1 MKPMSATETTYLTWP
16 QIARLGLVQASLGSI
31 VVLTTSLLNRVMV
44 VELALPAILPGALVA
59 LHYFIQ
65 LIRPRMGFGS
75 DQTRRASPWIRG
87 GILVLA
93 SGGIL
98 AAASTILLSHSVGL
112 GIALATVAFLMI
124 GIGVSSSGTAL
135 LVLLAKRVEPNKK
148 AAAATCVWLMMIF
161 GFAFTASISA
171 KFLTPFSFERL
182 FIISSTVSVIAV
194 VVTFLAIWGMESP
207 VGNTQNVIKNTDEV
221 ELETAPVKASF
232 REAFAEVWK
241 ESRVRSFTWFV
252 FVSMLAYSSQDLIL
266 EPFAAVAFG
275 FSPAETTTLSGLQNG
290 GVLVGMLAL
299 AFITSKA
306 KSQSLTTLSNWT
318 IGGCLASAL
327 AMLGLVLS
335 GPIANVIFFQ
345 AAVFLLGIFNG
356 AFSIAAIGSM
366 MQFASV
372 GSARREGVRMGI
384 WGASQAMAFGL
395 GGIIG
400 TGLSDIARIIL
411 GDPASAYA
419 FVFFLEGALF
429 VLAAYLSYQTRAQK
443 PANELSKQLVGV

>member
-1 MKPMSATETTYLTWP
+1 MNNPETTYLTWP

-44 VELALPAILPGALVA
+44 IELALPAILPGALVA
-59 LHYFIQ
+59 IHYFIQ

-93 SGGIL
+93 SGGVL
-98 AAASTILLSHSVGL
+98 AAASTILLSNSVVL
-112 GIALATVAFLMI
+112 GIALATIAFLMI

-135 LVLLAKRVEPNKK
+135 LVLLAKRVEPKKK

-161 GFAFTASISA
+161 GFAFTASVSG

-182 FIISSTVSVIAV
+182 LMVSSTVSVIAV

-207 VGNTQNVIKNTDEV
+207 IAQAGQLTSSAD
-221 ELETAPVKASF
+221 TAESESSSKASF

-275 FSPAETTTLSGLQNG
+275 FTPAQTTTLSGLQNG

-299 AFITSKA
+299 AFITTKA
-306 KSQSLTTLSNWT
+306 KSQTLTTLSNWT

-335 GPIANVIFFQ
+335 APIANVVFFQ

-419 FVFFLEGALF
+419 FVFFLECVLF
-429 VLAAYLSYQTRAQK
+429 VVAAYLSYQTRTQK
-443 PANELSKQLVGV
+443 QTNNMSSHLVGV

>member
-1 MKPMSATETTYLTWP
+1 MNASDTTYLTWP

-59 LHYFIQ
+59 IHYFIQ

-93 SGGIL
+93 SGGVL
-98 AAASTILLSHSVGL
+98 AAASTILLSNSIVL
-112 GIALATVAFLMI
+112 GITLATVAFLMI

-135 LVLLAKRVEPNKK
+135 LVLLAKRVEPKKK

-161 GFAFTASISA
+161 GFAFTASVSG

-182 FIISSTVSVIAV
+182 LMISSIVSVIAV
-194 VVTFLAIWGMESP
+194 IVTFLAIWGMESP
-207 VGNTQNVIKNTDEV
+207 ITKNQQLATNVDEA
-221 ELETAPVKASF
+221 ESESPSKASF

-252 FVSMLAYSSQDLIL
+252 FISMLAYSSQDLIL

-290 GVLVGMLAL
+290 GVLVGMLVL
-299 AFITSKA
+299 AFVTSKA
-306 KSQSLTTLSNWT
+306 KSQTLTTLSNWT

-335 GPIANVIFFQ
+335 GPIANVMFFK
-345 AAVFLLGIFNG
+345 ATVFLLGIFNG

-411 GDPASAYA
+411 GEPASAYA
-419 FVFFLEGALF
+419 FVFFLEGVLF
-429 VLAAYLSYQTRAQK
+429 VVAAYLSYQTRTQK
-443 PANELSKQLVGV
+443 QTNNMSSHLVGV

>member
-1 MKPMSATETTYLTWP
+1 MSTPETTYLTWP

-44 VELALPAILPGALVA
+44 IELALPAILPGALVA
-59 LHYFIQ
+59 IHYFIQ

-87 GILVLA
+87 GILILA
-93 SGGIL
+93 SGGVL
-98 AAASTILLSHSVGL
+98 AAVSTILLSHSVVL

-135 LVLLAKRVEPNKK
+135 LVLLAKRVEPKKK

-161 GFAFTASISA
+161 GFAFTASVSG

-182 FIISSTVSVIAV
+182 LIISSTVSVIAV
-194 VVTFLAIWGMESP
+194 IVTFLAIWGMESP
-207 VGNTQNVIKNTDEV
+207 VAKTQKVISNAEEAD
-221 ELETAPVKASF
+221 LEAAPLKVSF

-290 GVLVGMLAL
+290 GVLIGMLFL

-306 KSQSLTTLSNWT
+306 KSQTLTSLSTWT

-345 AAVFLLGIFNG
+345 VAVFLLGIFNG

-366 MQFASV
+366 MQFASI

-400 TGLSDIARIIL
+400 TGLSDIARIVL

-419 FVFFLEGALF
+419 FVFFLEGVLF
-429 VLAAYLSYQTRAQK
+429 VVAAYLSYQTRTQK
-443 PANELSKQLVGV
+443 QTSKMSSHLVGV

>member
-1 MKPMSATETTYLTWP
+1 MSSPESNYLTWP
-16 QIARLGLVQASLGSI
+16 QIARLGLVQACLGSI

-98 AAASTILLSHSVGL
+98 AAASTILLSSSVGL

-135 LVLLAKRVEPNKK
+135 LVLLAKRVEPKKK

-161 GFAFTASISA
+161 GFAFTASVSG

-182 FIISSTVSVIAV
+182 LMISTTVSVIAV
-194 VVTFLAIWGMESP
+194 IVTFLAIWGMESP
-207 VGNTQNVIKNTDEV
+207 VAKTQQLTSNNDEV
-221 ELETAPVKASF
+221 ELELSPAKASF
-232 REAFAEVWK
+232 REAFAEVWQ

-290 GVLVGMLAL
+290 GVLIGMLAL

-306 KSQSLTTLSNWT
+306 KSQTLTSLSTWT

-327 AMLGLVLS
+327 AMMGLVLS
-335 GPIANVIFFQ
+335 GPIANVLFFQ
-345 AAVFLLGIFNG
+345 VSVFLLGIFNG

-366 MQFASV
+366 MQFASM
-372 GSARREGVRMGI
+372 GSAKREGVRMGI

-400 TGLSDIARIIL
+400 TGLSDIARIVL

-419 FVFFLEGALF
+419 FVFFLEGVLF
-429 VLAAYLSYQTRAQK
+429 VIAAYLSYQTRAQK
-443 PANELSKQLVGV
+443 EVSNISNHLVGV

>member
-1 MKPMSATETTYLTWP
+1 MSASDTTYLTWP

-59 LHYFIQ
+59 IHYFIQ

-93 SGGIL
+93 SGGVL
-98 AAASTILLSHSVGL
+98 AAASTVLLSNSLGL

-135 LVLLAKRVEPNKK
+135 LVLLAKRVEPKKK

-161 GFAFTASISA
+161 GFAFTASVSG

-182 FIISSTVSVIAV
+182 LIISSTVSMIAV

-207 VGNTQNVIKNTDEV
+207 VTKTGQLIPNVDEV
-221 ELETAPVKASF
+221 ELESPSKVTF

-275 FSPAETTTLSGLQNG
+275 FTPAQTTTLSGLQNG
-290 GVLVGMLAL
+290 GVLVGMLVL
-299 AFITSKA
+299 AFVTTKA
-306 KSQSLTTLSNWT
+306 KSQTLTTLSNWT

-335 GPIANVIFFQ
+335 GPIANVVFFEV
-345 AAVFLLGIFNG
+345 AVFLLGIFNG

-372 GSARREGVRMGI
+372 GSTRREGVRMGI

-419 FVFFLEGALF
+419 FVFFLEGVLF
-429 VLAAYLSYQTRAQK
+429 IVAAYLSYQTRSQIQT
-443 PANELSKQLVGV
+443 NNMSSHLVGV

>member
-1 MKPMSATETTYLTWP
+1 MNASDTTYLTWP

-59 LHYFIQ
+59 IHYFIQ

-93 SGGIL
+93 SGGVL
-98 AAASTILLSHSVGL
+98 AAASTILLSNSIVL

-135 LVLLAKRVEPNKK
+135 LVLLAKRVEPKKK

-161 GFAFTASISA
+161 GFAFTASVSG

-182 FIISSTVSVIAV
+182 LMISSIVSVIAV
-194 VVTFLAIWGMESP
+194 IVTFLAIWGMESP
-207 VGNTQNVIKNTDEV
+207 ITKNQQLATNVDEA
-221 ELETAPVKASF
+221 ESESPSKASF

-252 FVSMLAYSSQDLIL
+252 FISMLAYSSQDLIL

-290 GVLVGMLAL
+290 GVLVGMLVL
-299 AFITSKA
+299 AFVTSKA
-306 KSQSLTTLSNWT
+306 KSQTLTTLSNWT

-335 GPIANVIFFQ
+335 GPIANVMFFK
-345 AAVFLLGIFNG
+345 ATVFLLGIFNG

-411 GDPASAYA
+411 GEPASAYA
-419 FVFFLEGALF
+419 FVFFLEGVLF
-429 VLAAYLSYQTRAQK
+429 VVAAYLSYQTRTQK
-443 PANELSKQLVGV
+443 QTNNMSSHLVGV

>member
-1 MKPMSATETTYLTWP
+1 MSTPETTYLTWP

-44 VELALPAILPGALVA
+44 IELALPAILPGALVA
-59 LHYFIQ
+59 IHYFIQ

-93 SGGIL
+93 SGGVL
-98 AAASTILLSHSVGL
+98 AAASTILLSHSVVL
-112 GIALATVAFLMI
+112 GIALATIAFLMI

-135 LVLLAKRVEPNKK
+135 LVLLAKRVEPKKK

-161 GFAFTASISA
+161 GFAFTASVSG

-182 FIISSTVSVIAV
+182 LMVSSTVSVIAV
-194 VVTFLAIWGMESP
+194 IVTFLAIWRMESP
-207 VGNTQNVIKNTDEV
+207 VTKNQQLTTNADEV
-221 ELETAPVKASF
+221 ESESPSKASF

-290 GVLVGMLAL
+290 GVLIGMLFL

-306 KSQSLTTLSNWT
+306 KSQTLTSLSTWT

-366 MQFASV
+366 MQFASI

-419 FVFFLEGALF
+419 FVFLLEGVLF
-429 VLAAYLSYQTRAQK
+429 VVAAYLSYQTRSQK
-443 PANELSKQLVGV
+443 QTSNMSSHLVGV

>member
-1 MKPMSATETTYLTWP
+1 
-16 QIARLGLVQASLGSI
+16 
-31 VVLTTSLLNRVMV
+31 
-44 VELALPAILPGALVA
+44 
-59 LHYFIQ
+59 
-65 LIRPRMGFGS
+65 MGFGS

-87 GILVLA
+87 GILVLS

-98 AAASTILLSHSVGL
+98 AAASTILLSNSVVL
-112 GIALATVAFLMI
+112 GIALATIAFLMI

-135 LVLLAKRVEPNKK
+135 LVLLAKRVEPKKK

-161 GFAFTASISA
+161 GFAFTASVSG

-182 FIISSTVSVIAV
+182 LMVSSTVSVIAV
-194 VVTFLAIWGMESP
+194 IVTFLAIWGMESP
-207 VGNTQNVIKNTDEV
+207 VAKSGQLTPNVDTTES
-221 ELETAPVKASF
+221 ESPSKASF

-275 FSPAETTTLSGLQNG
+275 FTPAQTTTLSGLQNG
-290 GVLVGMLAL
+290 GVLVGMLVL
-299 AFITSKA
+299 AFVTSKA
-306 KSQSLTTLSNWT
+306 KSQTLTTLSNWT

-345 AAVFLLGIFNG
+345 VAVFLLGIFNG

-400 TGLSDIARIIL
+400 TGLSDIARIVL

-419 FVFFLEGALF
+419 FVFFLEGVLF
-429 VLAAYLSYQTRAQK
+429 VVAAYLSYQTRTQK
-443 PANELSKQLVGV
+443 QTNNMSSHLVGV

>member
-1 MKPMSATETTYLTWP
+1 MNASDTTYLTWP

-59 LHYFIQ
+59 IHYFIQ

-93 SGGIL
+93 SGGVL
-98 AAASTILLSHSVGL
+98 AAASTILLSNSIVL

-135 LVLLAKRVEPNKK
+135 LVLLAKRVEPKKK

-161 GFAFTASISA
+161 GFAFTASVSG

-182 FIISSTVSVIAV
+182 LMISSIVSAIAV
-194 VVTFLAIWGMESP
+194 IVTFLAIWGMESP
-207 VGNTQNVIKNTDEV
+207 ITKNQQPATNVDEA
-221 ELETAPVKASF
+221 EPESPSKASF

-290 GVLVGMLAL
+290 GVLVGMLVL
-299 AFITSKA
+299 AFVTSKA
-306 KSQSLTTLSNWT
+306 KSQTLTTLSNWT

-335 GPIANVIFFQ
+335 GPIANVMFFK
-345 AAVFLLGIFNG
+345 ATVFLLGIFNG

-419 FVFFLEGALF
+419 FVFFLEGVLF
-429 VLAAYLSYQTRAQK
+429 VVAAYLSYQTRTQK
-443 PANELSKQLVGV
+443 QTNNMSSHLVGV

>member
-1 MKPMSATETTYLTWP
+1 MSAPETTYLTWP

-44 VELALPAILPGALVA
+44 IELALPAILPGALVA
-59 LHYFIQ
+59 IHYFIQ

-93 SGGIL
+93 SGGVL
-98 AAASTILLSHSVGL
+98 AAASTILLSHSVAL

-135 LVLLAKRVEPNKK
+135 LVLLAKRVEPKKK

-161 GFAFTASISA
+161 GFAFTASVSG

-182 FIISSTVSVIAV
+182 LMVSSTVSVIAV
-194 VVTFLAIWGMESP
+194 IVTFLAIWGMESP
-207 VGNTQNVIKNTDEV
+207 VTKNQQLATKADEV
-221 ELETAPVKASF
+221 ESESPSKASF

-290 GVLVGMLAL
+290 GVLIGMLFL

-306 KSQSLTTLSNWT
+306 KSQTLTSLSTWT

-345 AAVFLLGIFNG
+345 VAVFLLGIFNG

-366 MQFASV
+366 MQFASI

-419 FVFFLEGALF
+419 FVFLLEAVLF
-429 VLAAYLSYQTRAQK
+429 VVAAYLSYQTRTQK
-443 PANELSKQLVGV
+443 QTSNMSSHLVGV

>member
-1 MKPMSATETTYLTWP
+1 MSASESTYLTWP

-93 SGGIL
+93 SGGVL
-98 AAASTILLSHSVGL
+98 AAASTILLDSSIGW
-112 GIALATVAFLMI
+112 GIALATIAFLMI

-135 LVLLAKRVEPNKK
+135 LVLLAKRVEPKKK

-161 GFAFTASISA
+161 GFAFTASVSG

-182 FIISSTVSVIAV
+182 FIISCTVSVIAV

-207 VGNTQNVIKNTDEV
+207 VVKTQQSLSSADEAESASSPMKV
-221 ELETAPVKASF
+221 SF
-232 REAFAEVWK
+232 REAFAEVWQ

-290 GVLVGMLAL
+290 GVLIGMLFL

-306 KSQSLTTLSNWT
+306 KSQTLTSLSTWT

-335 GPIANVIFFQ
+335 GPIDNVIFFQ
-345 AAVFLLGIFNG
+345 ASVFLLGIFNG

-372 GSARREGVRMGI
+372 GSAQREGVRMGI

-400 TGLSDIARIIL
+400 TGLSDIARIVL

-419 FVFFLEGALF
+419 FVFFLEGVLF
-429 VLAAYLSYQTRAQK
+429 VVAAYLSFQTRTQK
-443 PANELSKQLVGV
+443 QTNELSKQLVGV

>member
-1 MKPMSATETTYLTWP
+1 MSASEPTYLTWP

-44 VELALPAILPGALVA
+44 VELALPAILPGVLVA

-87 GILVLA
+87 GMLVLA
-93 SGGIL
+93 SGGVL
-98 AAASTILLSHSVGL
+98 AAASTILLSNSLVL
-112 GIALATVAFLMI
+112 GVALATIAFLMI

-135 LVLLAKRVEPNKK
+135 LVLLAKRVEPKKK

-161 GFAFTASISA
+161 GFAFTASVSG

-182 FIISSTVSVIAV
+182 FMVSLTVSVIAV
-194 VVTFLAIWGMESP
+194 VVTFLAIWKMESP
-207 VGNTQNVIKNTDEV
+207 AILSQGLAID
-221 ELETAPVKASF
+221 LEPSPSKASF

-290 GVLVGMLAL
+290 GVLTGMLIL
-299 AFITSKA
+299 AFVTTKA
-306 KSQSLTTLSNWT
+306 KSQTLSTLSNWT

-335 GPIANVIFFQ
+335 GPIANVIFFKVT
-345 AAVFLLGIFNG
+345 VFLLGIFNG

-372 GSARREGVRMGI
+372 GSERREGVRMGI

-400 TGLSDIARIIL
+400 TGLSDIARIVL
-411 GDPASAYA
+411 GNPASAYA
-419 FVFFLEGALF
+419 FVFFLEGVLF
-429 VLAAYLSYQTRAQK
+429 VVAAYLSYQTRSQTQT
-443 PANELSKQLVGV
+443 NNMSSHLVGV

>member
-1 MKPMSATETTYLTWP
+1 MSTPETTYLTWP

-44 VELALPAILPGALVA
+44 IELALPAILPGALVA
-59 LHYFIQ
+59 IHYFIQ

-93 SGGIL
+93 SGGVL
-98 AAASTILLSHSVGL
+98 AAASTILLSHSVVL

-135 LVLLAKRVEPNKK
+135 LVLLAKRVEPKKK

-161 GFAFTASISA
+161 GFAFTASVSG

-182 FIISSTVSVIAV
+182 LMVSSTVSVIAV
-194 VVTFLAIWGMESP
+194 IVTFLAIWGMESP
-207 VGNTQNVIKNTDEV
+207 VTKNQQLATKADEV
-221 ELETAPVKASF
+221 ESESPSKASF

-290 GVLVGMLAL
+290 GVLIGMLFL

-306 KSQSLTTLSNWT
+306 KSQTLTSLSTWT

-345 AAVFLLGIFNG
+345 VAVFLLGIFNG

-366 MQFASV
+366 MQFASI

-400 TGLSDIARIIL
+400 TGLSDIARIVL

-419 FVFFLEGALF
+419 FVFLLEGVLF
-429 VLAAYLSYQTRAQK
+429 VVAAYLSYQTRSQK
-443 PANELSKQLVGV
+443 QTSNMSSHLVGV

>member
-1 MKPMSATETTYLTWP
+1 MSIPETTYLTWP

-44 VELALPAILPGALVA
+44 IELALPAILPGALVA
-59 LHYFIQ
+59 IHYFIQ

-93 SGGIL
+93 SGGVL

-112 GIALATVAFLMI
+112 GIALATIAFLMI

-135 LVLLAKRVEPNKK
+135 LVLLAKRVEPKKK

-161 GFAFTASISA
+161 GFAFTASVSG

-182 FIISSTVSVIAV
+182 LIISSTVSVIAV
-194 VVTFLAIWGMESP
+194 IVTFLAIWGMESP
-207 VGNTQNVIKNTDEV
+207 VTKTQKVISNAEEAD
-221 ELETAPVKASF
+221 LEATPLKVSF

-345 AAVFLLGIFNG
+345 ASVFLLGIFNG

-366 MQFASV
+366 MQFASI

-419 FVFFLEGALF
+419 FVFLLEGVLF
-429 VLAAYLSYQTRAQK
+429 VVAAYLSYQTRSQK
-443 PANELSKQLVGV
+443 QTNNMSNHLVGV

>member
-1 MKPMSATETTYLTWP
+1 MSASESTYLTWP

-93 SGGIL
+93 SGGVL
-98 AAASTILLSHSVGL
+98 AAASTILLDSSIGW

-135 LVLLAKRVEPNKK
+135 LVLLAKRVEPKKK

-161 GFAFTASISA
+161 GFAFTASVSG

-207 VGNTQNVIKNTDEV
+207 IEKTQQSSSNADEAESV
-221 ELETAPVKASF
+221 SSSMKVSF
-232 REAFAEVWK
+232 REAFAEVWQ

-290 GVLVGMLAL
+290 GVLIGMLFL

-306 KSQSLTTLSNWT
+306 KSQTLTSLSTWT

-335 GPIANVIFFQ
+335 GPIDNVIFFQ
-345 AAVFLLGIFNG
+345 ASVFLLGIFNG

-372 GSARREGVRMGI
+372 GSAQREGVRMGI

-400 TGLSDIARIIL
+400 TGLSDIARIVL
-411 GDPASAYA
+411 GNPASAYA
-419 FVFFLEGALF
+419 FVFFLEGVLF
-429 VLAAYLSYQTRAQK
+429 VVAAYLSFQTRTQK
-443 PANELSKQLVGV
+443 QTNELSKQLVGV

>member
-1 MKPMSATETTYLTWP
+1 
-16 QIARLGLVQASLGSI
+16 
-31 VVLTTSLLNRVMV
+31 MV

-59 LHYFIQ
+59 IHYFIQ

-93 SGGIL
+93 SGGVL
-98 AAASTILLSHSVGL
+98 AATSTILLNNSIVL
-112 GIALATVAFLMI
+112 GIALATIAFLMI

-135 LVLLAKRVEPNKK
+135 LVLLAKRVEPKKK

-161 GFAFTASISA
+161 GFAFTASVSG

-182 FIISSTVSVIAV
+182 LMVSSTVSVIAV
-194 VVTFLAIWGMESP
+194 IVTFLAIWGMESP
-207 VGNTQNVIKNTDEV
+207 VAKTGLTPNADAAES
-221 ELETAPVKASF
+221 ESSSKASF

-290 GVLVGMLAL
+290 GVLIGMLFL

-306 KSQSLTTLSNWT
+306 KSQTLTSLSTWT

-335 GPIANVIFFQ
+335 GPINNVIFFQ
-345 AAVFLLGIFNG
+345 VAVFLLGIFNG

-395 GGIIG
+395 GGIFG
-400 TGLSDIARIIL
+400 TGLSDIARIVL

-419 FVFFLEGALF
+419 FVFFLEGVLF
-429 VLAAYLSYQTRAQK
+429 VVAAYLSYQTRSQK
-443 PANELSKQLVGV
+443 QTNNMSSHLVGV

>member
-1 MKPMSATETTYLTWP
+1 MSASESTYLTWP

-93 SGGIL
+93 SGGVL
-98 AAASTILLSHSVGL
+98 AAASTILLDSSIGW
-112 GIALATVAFLMI
+112 GIALATIAFLMI

-135 LVLLAKRVEPNKK
+135 LVLLAKRVEPKKK

-161 GFAFTASISA
+161 GFAFTASVSG

-182 FIISSTVSVIAV
+182 LMVSSTVSVIAV
-194 VVTFLAIWGMESP
+194 IVSFLAIWGMESP
-207 VGNTQNVIKNTDEV
+207 LEKTQQSSSNAD
-221 ELETAPVKASF
+221 KAESASSPMKVSF
-232 REAFAEVWK
+232 REAFAEVWQ

-290 GVLVGMLAL
+290 GVLIGMLFL

-306 KSQSLTTLSNWT
+306 KSQTLTSLSTWT

-335 GPIANVIFFQ
+335 GPIDNVIFFQ
-345 AAVFLLGIFNG
+345 ASVFLLGIFNG

-372 GSARREGVRMGI
+372 GSAQREGVRMGI

-400 TGLSDIARIIL
+400 TGLSDIARIVL

-419 FVFFLEGALF
+419 FVFFLEGVLF
-429 VLAAYLSYQTRAQK
+429 VVAAYLSFQTRSQK
-443 PANELSKQLVGV
+443 QTNELSKQLVGV

>member
-1 MKPMSATETTYLTWP
+1 
-16 QIARLGLVQASLGSI
+16 
-31 VVLTTSLLNRVMV
+31 MV

-93 SGGIL
+93 SGGVL
-98 AAASTILLSHSVGL
+98 AAASTILLSNSVGL

-135 LVLLAKRVEPNKK
+135 LVLLAKRVEPKKK

-161 GFAFTASISA
+161 GFAFTASVSG

-182 FIISSTVSVIAV
+182 LMVSSTVSVIAV

-207 VGNTQNVIKNTDEV
+207 AVKTEQFTSNTDEA
-221 ELETAPVKASF
+221 ETASSPMKVSF
-232 REAFAEVWK
+232 REAFAEVWR

-290 GVLVGMLAL
+290 GVLLGMLFL

-306 KSQSLTTLSNWT
+306 KSQTLTSLSTWT

-335 GPIANVIFFQ
+335 GPIDNVIFFKVS
-345 AAVFLLGIFNG
+345 VFLLGIFNG

-372 GSARREGVRMGI
+372 GSAQREGVRMGI

-419 FVFFLEGALF
+419 FVFFLEGVLF
-429 VLAAYLSYQTRAQK
+429 VVAAYLSYQTRSQK
-443 PANELSKQLVGV
+443 QANELSKQLVGV

>member
-1 MKPMSATETTYLTWP
+1 MSAPETTYLTWP

-44 VELALPAILPGALVA
+44 IELALPAILPGALVA
-59 LHYFIQ
+59 IHYFIQ

-93 SGGIL
+93 SGGVL
-98 AAASTILLSHSVGL
+98 AAASTILLSNSVAL
-112 GIALATVAFLMI
+112 GIALATIAFLMI

-135 LVLLAKRVEPNKK
+135 LVLLAKRVEPKKK

-161 GFAFTASISA
+161 GFAFTASVSG

-182 FIISSTVSVIAV
+182 LIVSSTVSVIAV
-194 VVTFLAIWGMESP
+194 IVTFLAIWGMESP
-207 VGNTQNVIKNTDEV
+207 VAKTVQLIPGVDEA
-221 ELETAPVKASF
+221 ESENPSKASF

-290 GVLVGMLAL
+290 GVLIGMLFL

-306 KSQSLTTLSNWT
+306 KSQTLTSLSTWT

-345 AAVFLLGIFNG
+345 VAVFLLGIFNG

-366 MQFASV
+366 MQFASI

-419 FVFFLEGALF
+419 FVFLLEGVLF
-429 VLAAYLSYQTRAQK
+429 VVAAYLSYQTRSQK
-443 PANELSKQLVGV
+443 QTSNISSHLVGV

>member
-1 MKPMSATETTYLTWP
+1 MSTSETTYLTWP

-59 LHYFIQ
+59 IHYFIQ

-93 SGGIL
+93 SGGVL
-98 AAASTILLSHSVGL
+98 AAASTILLDSSIGW

-135 LVLLAKRVEPNKK
+135 LVLLAKRVEPKKK

-161 GFAFTASISA
+161 GFAFTASVSG

-182 FIISSTVSVIAV
+182 LMVSTTVSVIAV
-194 VVTFLAIWGMESP
+194 IVSFLAIWGMESP
-207 VGNTQNVIKNTDEV
+207 AVKTQQSLSNADEFDS
-221 ELETAPVKASF
+221 EASPVKVSF

-290 GVLVGMLAL
+290 GVLLGMLFL

-306 KSQSLTTLSNWT
+306 KSQTLTSLSTWT

-335 GPIANVIFFQ
+335 GPIDNVIFFKVS
-345 AAVFLLGIFNG
+345 VFLLGIFNG

-372 GSARREGVRMGI
+372 GSAQREGVRMGI

-400 TGLSDIARIIL
+400 TGLSDIARIVL

-419 FVFFLEGALF
+419 FVFFLEGVLF
-429 VLAAYLSYQTRAQK
+429 VVAAYLSFQTRAQK
-443 PANELSKQLVGV
+443 QTNELSKQLVGV

>member
-1 MKPMSATETTYLTWP
+1 
-16 QIARLGLVQASLGSI
+16 
-31 VVLTTSLLNRVMV
+31 
-44 VELALPAILPGALVA
+44 
-59 LHYFIQ
+59 
-65 LIRPRMGFGS
+65 MGFGS

-93 SGGIL
+93 SGGVL
-98 AAASTILLSHSVGL
+98 AAASTILLSNSIVL

-135 LVLLAKRVEPNKK
+135 LVLLAKRVEPKKK

-161 GFAFTASISA
+161 GFAFTASVSG

-182 FIISSTVSVIAV
+182 LMISSIVSVIAV
-194 VVTFLAIWGMESP
+194 IVTFLAIWGMESP
-207 VGNTQNVIKNTDEV
+207 ITKNQQLAINVDEA
-221 ELETAPVKASF
+221 EPENSSKASF
-232 REAFAEVWK
+232 REAFSEVWK

-290 GVLVGMLAL
+290 GVLVGMLVL
-299 AFITSKA
+299 AFVTSKA
-306 KSQSLTTLSNWT
+306 KSQTLTTLSNWT

-335 GPIANVIFFQ
+335 GPVANVMFFK
-345 AAVFLLGIFNG
+345 ATVFLLGIFNG

-419 FVFFLEGALF
+419 FVFFLEGVLF
-429 VLAAYLSYQTRAQK
+429 VVAAYLSYQTRTQK
-443 PANELSKQLVGV
+443 QTNNMSSHLVGV

>member
-1 MKPMSATETTYLTWP
+1 MNNPETTYLTWP

-44 VELALPAILPGALVA
+44 IELALPAILPGALVA
-59 LHYFIQ
+59 IHYFIQ

-93 SGGIL
+93 SGGVL
-98 AAASTILLSHSVGL
+98 AAASTILLSNSVVL
-112 GIALATVAFLMI
+112 GIALATIAFLMI

-135 LVLLAKRVEPNKK
+135 LVLLAKRVEPKKK

-161 GFAFTASISA
+161 GFAFTASVSG

-182 FIISSTVSVIAV
+182 LMVSSTVSVIAV

-207 VGNTQNVIKNTDEV
+207 VAQAGQLTSSAD
-221 ELETAPVKASF
+221 TAESESSSKASF

-275 FSPAETTTLSGLQNG
+275 FTPAQTTTLSGLQNG

-299 AFITSKA
+299 AFITTKA
-306 KSQSLTTLSNWT
+306 KSQTLTTLSNWT

-335 GPIANVIFFQ
+335 APIANVVFFQ

-419 FVFFLEGALF
+419 FVFFLECVLF
-429 VLAAYLSYQTRAQK
+429 VVAAYLSYQTRTQK
-443 PANELSKQLVGV
+443 QTNNMSSHLVGV

>member
-1 MKPMSATETTYLTWP
+1 MSISEPNYLTWP

-44 VELALPAILPGALVA
+44 IELALPAILPGALVA
-59 LHYFIQ
+59 IHYFIQ

-93 SGGIL
+93 SGGVL
-98 AAASTILLSHSVGL
+98 AAASTILLSHSVVL

-135 LVLLAKRVEPNKK
+135 LVLLAKRVEPKKK

-161 GFAFTASISA
+161 GFAFTASVSG

-182 FIISSTVSVIAV
+182 LMVSSTVSVIAV
-194 VVTFLAIWGMESP
+194 IVTFLAIWDMESP
-207 VGNTQNVIKNTDEV
+207 VAKTGQLTPSVDEA
-221 ELETAPVKASF
+221 ELESPIKASF

-345 AAVFLLGIFNG
+345 VAVFLLGIFNG

-366 MQFASV
+366 MQFASI

-400 TGLSDIARIIL
+400 TGLSDIARIVL

-419 FVFFLEGALF
+419 FVFLLEGVLF
-429 VLAAYLSYQTRAQK
+429 VVAAYLSYQTRSQK
-443 PANELSKQLVGV
+443 QTNNMSNHLVGV

>member
-1 MKPMSATETTYLTWP
+1 MSASESTYLTWP

-93 SGGIL
+93 SGGVL
-98 AAASTILLSHSVGL
+98 AAASTILLDSSIGW

-135 LVLLAKRVEPNKK
+135 LVLLAKRVEPKKK

-161 GFAFTASISA
+161 GFAFTASVSG

-182 FIISSTVSVIAV
+182 FIISCTVSVIAV
-194 VVTFLAIWGMESP
+194 AVTFLAIWGMESP
-207 VGNTQNVIKNTDEV
+207 SEKTQQSSSNADEAESASSPMKV
-221 ELETAPVKASF
+221 SF
-232 REAFAEVWK
+232 REAFAEVWQ

-290 GVLVGMLAL
+290 GVLIGMLFL

-306 KSQSLTTLSNWT
+306 KSQTLTSLSTWT

-335 GPIANVIFFQ
+335 GPIDNVIFFQ
-345 AAVFLLGIFNG
+345 ASVFLLGIFNG

-372 GSARREGVRMGI
+372 GSAQREGVRMGI

-400 TGLSDIARIIL
+400 TGLSDIARIVL

-419 FVFFLEGALF
+419 FVFFLEGVLF
-429 VLAAYLSYQTRAQK
+429 VVASYLSFQTRTQK
-443 PANELSKQLVGV
+443 QTNELSKQLVGV

>member
-1 MKPMSATETTYLTWP
+1 MSASESTYLTWP

-93 SGGIL
+93 SGGVL
-98 AAASTILLSHSVGL
+98 AAASTILLDSSIGW

-135 LVLLAKRVEPNKK
+135 LVLLAKRVEPKKK

-161 GFAFTASISA
+161 GFAFTASVSG

-182 FIISSTVSVIAV
+182 FIISCTVSVIAV

-207 VGNTQNVIKNTDEV
+207 SEKTQQSSSNADEAESASSPMKV
-221 ELETAPVKASF
+221 SF
-232 REAFAEVWK
+232 REAFAEVWQ

-290 GVLVGMLAL
+290 GVLIGMLFL

-306 KSQSLTTLSNWT
+306 KSQTLTSLSTWT

-335 GPIANVIFFQ
+335 GPIDNVIFFQ
-345 AAVFLLGIFNG
+345 ASVFLLGIFNG

-372 GSARREGVRMGI
+372 GSAQREGVRMGI

-400 TGLSDIARIIL
+400 TGLSDIARIVL

-419 FVFFLEGALF
+419 FVFFLEGVLF
-429 VLAAYLSYQTRAQK
+429 VVAAYLSFQTRTQK
-443 PANELSKQLVGV
+443 QTNELSKQLVGV

>member
-1 MKPMSATETTYLTWP
+1 MSTSEPTYLTWP

-59 LHYFIQ
+59 IHYFIQ

-93 SGGIL
+93 SGGVL
-98 AAASTILLSHSVGL
+98 AAASTILLSNSIVL

-135 LVLLAKRVEPNKK
+135 LVLLAKRVEPKKK

-161 GFAFTASISA
+161 GFAFTASVSG

-182 FIISSTVSVIAV
+182 LMVSSTVSVIAV
-194 VVTFLAIWGMESP
+194 IVTFLAIWGME
-207 VGNTQNVIKNTDEV
+207 
-221 ELETAPVKASF
+221 APVTKAGQLAPSEDVAESESPSKASF

-290 GVLVGMLAL
+290 GVLIGMLFL

-306 KSQSLTTLSNWT
+306 KSQTLTSLSTWT

-335 GPIANVIFFQ
+335 SPIANVIFFQ
-345 AAVFLLGIFNG
+345 GAVFLLGIFNG

-366 MQFASV
+366 MQFASI

-419 FVFFLEGALF
+419 FVFLLEGVLF
-429 VLAAYLSYQTRAQK
+429 IVAAYLSYQTRSQK
-443 PANELSKQLVGV
+443 QTSNMSSHLVGV

>member
-1 MKPMSATETTYLTWP
+1 MNAPETTYLTWP

-44 VELALPAILPGALVA
+44 IELALPAILPGALVA
-59 LHYFIQ
+59 IHYFIQ

-93 SGGIL
+93 SGGVL
-98 AAASTILLSHSVGL
+98 AAASTILLSNSVVL
-112 GIALATVAFLMI
+112 GIALATIAFLMI

-135 LVLLAKRVEPNKK
+135 LVLLAKRVEPKKK

-161 GFAFTASISA
+161 GFAFTASVSG

-182 FIISSTVSVIAV
+182 LMVSSTVSVIAV

-207 VGNTQNVIKNTDEV
+207 VAQAGQFTSNVD
-221 ELETAPVKASF
+221 TAESEGPSKASF

-266 EPFAAVAFG
+266 EPFAAVAFS
-275 FSPAETTTLSGLQNG
+275 FTPAQTTTLSGLQNG

-299 AFITSKA
+299 AFITTKA
-306 KSQSLTTLSNWT
+306 KSQTLTTLSNWT

-335 GPIANVIFFQ
+335 GPIANVVFFQ

-419 FVFFLEGALF
+419 FVFFLECVLF
-429 VLAAYLSYQTRAQK
+429 VVAAYLSYQTRTQK
-443 PANELSKQLVGV
+443 QTNNMSSHLVGV

>member
-1 MKPMSATETTYLTWP
+1 MSTPETTYLTWP

-44 VELALPAILPGALVA
+44 IELALPAILPGALVA
-59 LHYFIQ
+59 IHYFIQ

-93 SGGIL
+93 SGGVL
-98 AAASTILLSHSVGL
+98 AAASTILLSHSVVL

-135 LVLLAKRVEPNKK
+135 LVLLAKRVEPKKK

-161 GFAFTASISA
+161 GFAFTASVSG

-182 FIISSTVSVIAV
+182 LMISSTVSVIAV
-194 VVTFLAIWGMESP
+194 IVTFLAIWGMEAP
-207 VGNTQNVIKNTDEV
+207 VTKNQQLATKADEV
-221 ELETAPVKASF
+221 ESEGPSKASF

-290 GVLVGMLAL
+290 GVLIGMLFL

-306 KSQSLTTLSNWT
+306 KSQTLTSLSTWT

-345 AAVFLLGIFNG
+345 VAVFLLGIFNG

-366 MQFASV
+366 MQFASI

-419 FVFFLEGALF
+419 FVFLLEAVLF
-429 VLAAYLSYQTRAQK
+429 VVAAYLSYQTRTQK
-443 PANELSKQLVGV
+443 QTSKMSSHLVGV

>member
-1 MKPMSATETTYLTWP
+1 MNASDTTYLTWP

-59 LHYFIQ
+59 IHYFIQ

-93 SGGIL
+93 SGGVL
-98 AAASTILLSHSVGL
+98 AAASTILLSNSIVL
-112 GIALATVAFLMI
+112 GITLATVAFLMI

-135 LVLLAKRVEPNKK
+135 LVLLAKRVEPKKK

-161 GFAFTASISA
+161 GFAFTASVSG

-182 FIISSTVSVIAV
+182 LMISSIVSVIAV
-194 VVTFLAIWGMESP
+194 IVTFLAIWGMESP
-207 VGNTQNVIKNTDEV
+207 ITKNQQLATNVDEA
-221 ELETAPVKASF
+221 EPESPSKASF

-252 FVSMLAYSSQDLIL
+252 FISMLAYSSQDLIL

-290 GVLVGMLAL
+290 GVLVGMLVL
-299 AFITSKA
+299 AFVTSKA
-306 KSQSLTTLSNWT
+306 KSQTLTTLSNWT

-335 GPIANVIFFQ
+335 GPIANVMFFK
-345 AAVFLLGIFNG
+345 ATVFLLGIFNG

-419 FVFFLEGALF
+419 FVFFLEGVLF
-429 VLAAYLSYQTRAQK
+429 VVAAYLSYQTRTQK
-443 PANELSKQLVGV
+443 QTNNMSSHLVGV

>member
-1 MKPMSATETTYLTWP
+1 
-16 QIARLGLVQASLGSI
+16 
-31 VVLTTSLLNRVMV
+31 
-44 VELALPAILPGALVA
+44 LAC
-59 LHYFIQ
+59 
-65 LIRPRMGFGS
+65 
-75 DQTRRASPWIRG
+75 G
-87 GILVLA
+87 GV
-93 SGGIL
+93 L

-135 LVLLAKRVEPNKK
+135 LVLLAKRVEPKKK

-161 GFAFTASISA
+161 GFAFTASVSG

-182 FIISSTVSVIAV
+182 LIISSTVSVIAV
-194 VVTFLAIWGMESP
+194 IVTFLAIWGMESP
-207 VGNTQNVIKNTDEV
+207 VAKTGQLTPSVDEV
-221 ELETAPVKASF
+221 ESEGPIKVSF

-290 GVLVGMLAL
+290 GVLIGMLFL

-306 KSQSLTTLSNWT
+306 KSQTLTSLSTWT
-318 IGGCLASAL
+318 ICGCLASAL

-345 AAVFLLGIFNG
+345 VAVFLLGIFNG

-366 MQFASV
+366 MQFASI

-419 FVFFLEGALF
+419 FVFLLEGVLF
-429 VLAAYLSYQTRAQK
+429 VVAAYLSYQTRSQK
-443 PANELSKQLVGV
+443 QTSNMSSHLVGV

>member
-1 MKPMSATETTYLTWP
+1 MSVPETTYLTWP

-44 VELALPAILPGALVA
+44 IELALPAILPGALVA
-59 LHYFIQ
+59 IHYFIQ

-75 DQTRRASPWIRG
+75 DQMRRASPWIRG

-93 SGGIL
+93 SGGVL
-98 AAASTILLSHSVGL
+98 AATSTILLSNSVVL

-135 LVLLAKRVEPNKK
+135 LVLLAKRVEPKKK

-161 GFAFTASISA
+161 GFAFTASVSG

-182 FIISSTVSVIAV
+182 LIVSSTVSVIAV
-194 VVTFLAIWGMESP
+194 IVTFLAIWGMESP
-207 VGNTQNVIKNTDEV
+207 VTKTQQLATNADEV
-221 ELETAPVKASF
+221 ESETPSKASF

-290 GVLVGMLAL
+290 GVLIGMLFL

-306 KSQSLTTLSNWT
+306 KSQTLTSLSTWT

-345 AAVFLLGIFNG
+345 VAVFLLGIFNG

-366 MQFASV
+366 MQFASI

-400 TGLSDIARIIL
+400 TGLSDIARIVL

-419 FVFFLEGALF
+419 FVFLLEGVLF
-429 VLAAYLSYQTRAQK
+429 VVAAYLSYQTRSQK
-443 PANELSKQLVGV
+443 QTSNISNHLVGV

>member
-1 MKPMSATETTYLTWP
+1 MSASETTYLTWP

-59 LHYFIQ
+59 IHYFIQ

-93 SGGIL
+93 SGGVL
-98 AAASTILLSHSVGL
+98 AAASTILLSTSVGL
-112 GIALATVAFLMI
+112 GIALATIAFLMI

-135 LVLLAKRVEPNKK
+135 LVLLAKRVEPKKK

-161 GFAFTASISA
+161 GFAFTASVSG

-182 FIISSTVSVIAV
+182 LMVSTTVSVIAV

-207 VGNTQNVIKNTDEV
+207 
-221 ELETAPVKASF
+221 PVKTQQSLSNAGEFDSEASLVKVSF

-290 GVLVGMLAL
+290 GVLLGMLFL

-306 KSQSLTTLSNWT
+306 KSQTLTSLSTWT

-335 GPIANVIFFQ
+335 GPIENVIFFK

-366 MQFASV
+366 MQFASM

-400 TGLSDIARIIL
+400 TGLSDIARIVL

-419 FVFFLEGALF
+419 FVFFLEGVLF
-429 VLAAYLSYQTRAQK
+429 VMAAYLSFQTRAQK
-443 PANELSKQLVGV
+443 QTNELSKQLVGV

>member
-1 MKPMSATETTYLTWP
+1 MSASETTYLTWP

-75 DQTRRASPWIRG
+75 DQTRRATPWIRG
-87 GILVLA
+87 GMLVLA

-98 AAASTILLSHSVGL
+98 AAASTILLDSSIVW

-135 LVLLAKRVEPNKK
+135 LVLLAKRVEPKKK

-161 GFAFTASISA
+161 GFAFTASVSG
-171 KFLTPFSFERL
+171 KFLSPFSFERL
-182 FIISSTVSVIAV
+182 LMISSTVSVIAV
-194 VVTFLAIWGMESP
+194 IVTFLAIWGMEAP
-207 VGNTQNVIKNTDEV
+207 AAKTQELASNVDA
-221 ELETAPVKASF
+221 TAPESATPKASF

-275 FSPAETTTLSGLQNG
+275 YSPAETTTLSGLQNG
-290 GVLVGMLAL
+290 GVLVGMLVL
-299 AFITSKA
+299 AFVTSKA

-327 AMLGLVLS
+327 AMMGLVAS
-335 GPIANVIFFQ
+335 GPIANEVFFKST
-345 AAVFLLGIFNG
+345 VFLLGIFNG

-366 MQFASV
+366 MQFASI

-400 TGLSDIARIIL
+400 TGLSDIARVIL
-411 GDPASAYA
+411 GEPASAYA
-419 FVFFLEGALF
+419 FVFFLEGVLF
-429 VLAAYLSYQTRAQK
+429 VVAAYLSYQTRSEKQG
-443 PANELSKQLVGV
+443 SKMSSHLVGV

>member
-1 MKPMSATETTYLTWP
+1 M
-16 QIARLGLVQASLGSI
+16 
-31 VVLTTSLLNRVMV
+31 VLTTSLLNRVMV
-44 VELALPAILPGALVA
+44 IELALPAILPGALVA

-93 SGGIL
+93 SGGVL

-112 GIALATVAFLMI
+112 GIALATIAFLMI

-135 LVLLAKRVEPNKK
+135 LVLLAKRVEPKKK

-161 GFAFTASISA
+161 GFAFTASVSG

-182 FIISSTVSVIAV
+182 LIISSTVSVIAV
-194 VVTFLAIWGMESP
+194 IVTFLAIWGMESP
-207 VGNTQNVIKNTDEV
+207 VAKTQKVISNAEEAD
-221 ELETAPVKASF
+221 LETAPLKVSF

-345 AAVFLLGIFNG
+345 ASVFLLGIFNG

-366 MQFASV
+366 MQFASI

-419 FVFFLEGALF
+419 FVFLLEGVLF
-429 VLAAYLSYQTRAQK
+429 VVAAYLSYQTRSQK
-443 PANELSKQLVGV
+443 QTNNMSNHLVGV

>member
-1 MKPMSATETTYLTWP
+1 MSASETTYLTWP

-59 LHYFIQ
+59 IHYFIQ

-93 SGGIL
+93 SGGVL
-98 AAASTILLSHSVGL
+98 AAASTILLSTSVGL
-112 GIALATVAFLMI
+112 GIALATIAFLMI

-135 LVLLAKRVEPNKK
+135 LVLLAKRVEPKKK

-161 GFAFTASISA
+161 GFAFTASVSG

-182 FIISSTVSVIAV
+182 LMVSTTVSVIAV
-194 VVTFLAIWGMESP
+194 IVSFLAIWGMESP
-207 VGNTQNVIKNTDEV
+207 AVKTQQLLSNAGEFDSEAS
-221 ELETAPVKASF
+221 LVKVSF

-290 GVLVGMLAL
+290 GVLLGMLFL

-306 KSQSLTTLSNWT
+306 KSQTLTSLSTWT

-335 GPIANVIFFQ
+335 GPIENVIFFK

-372 GSARREGVRMGI
+372 GSAQREGVRMGI

-400 TGLSDIARIIL
+400 TGLSDIARIVL

-419 FVFFLEGALF
+419 FVFFLEGVLF
-429 VLAAYLSYQTRAQK
+429 VVAAYLSFQTRAQK
-443 PANELSKQLVGV
+443 QTNELSKQLVGV

>member
-1 MKPMSATETTYLTWP
+1 MNASDTTYLTWP

-59 LHYFIQ
+59 IHYFIQ

-93 SGGIL
+93 SGGVL
-98 AAASTILLSHSVGL
+98 AAASTILLSNSIVL

-135 LVLLAKRVEPNKK
+135 LVLLAKRVEPKKK

-161 GFAFTASISA
+161 GFAFTASVSG
-171 KFLTPFSFERL
+171 KFLAPFSFERL
-182 FIISSTVSVIAV
+182 LMISSIVSAIAV
-194 VVTFLAIWGMESP
+194 IVTFLAIWGMESP
-207 VGNTQNVIKNTDEV
+207 ITKNQQLATNVDEA
-221 ELETAPVKASF
+221 ESESPSKASF

-252 FVSMLAYSSQDLIL
+252 FISMLAYSSQDLIL

-290 GVLVGMLAL
+290 GVLVGMLVL
-299 AFITSKA
+299 AFVTSKA
-306 KSQSLTTLSNWT
+306 KSQTLTTLSNWT

-335 GPIANVIFFQ
+335 GPIANVMFFK
-345 AAVFLLGIFNG
+345 ATVFLLGIFNG

-366 MQFASV
+366 MQCASV

-384 WGASQAMAFGL
+384 WGASQAMAFA
-395 GGIIG
+395 
-400 TGLSDIARIIL
+400 TG
-411 GDPASAYA
+411 
-419 FVFFLEGALF
+419 
-429 VLAAYLSYQTRAQK
+429 K
-443 PANELSKQLVGV
+443 C

>member
-1 MKPMSATETTYLTWP
+1 MSTPETTYLTWP

-44 VELALPAILPGALVA
+44 IELALPAILPGALVA
-59 LHYFIQ
+59 IHYFIQ

-93 SGGIL
+93 SGGVL
-98 AAASTILLSHSVGL
+98 AAASTILLSNSVVL

-135 LVLLAKRVEPNKK
+135 LVLLAKRVEPKKK

-161 GFAFTASISA
+161 GFAFTASVSG

-182 FIISSTVSVIAV
+182 LMVSSTVSVIAV
-194 VVTFLAIWGMESP
+194 IVTFLAIWGME
-207 VGNTQNVIKNTDEV
+207 
-221 ELETAPVKASF
+221 APVTKVGQLAPGEDVAESESPSKASF

-290 GVLVGMLAL
+290 GVLIGMLFL

-306 KSQSLTTLSNWT
+306 KSQTLTSLSTWT

-345 AAVFLLGIFNG
+345 VAVFLLGIFNG

-366 MQFASV
+366 MQFASI

-419 FVFFLEGALF
+419 FVFLLEGVLF
-429 VLAAYLSYQTRAQK
+429 VVAAYLSYQTRSQK
-443 PANELSKQLVGV
+443 QTSNMSSHLVGV

>member
-1 MKPMSATETTYLTWP
+1 MSTSEPIYLTWP

-59 LHYFIQ
+59 IHYFIQ

-93 SGGIL
+93 SGGVL
-98 AAASTILLSHSVGL
+98 AAASTILLNNSIVL
-112 GIALATVAFLMI
+112 GIALATIAFLMI

-135 LVLLAKRVEPNKK
+135 LVLLAKRVEPKKK

-161 GFAFTASISA
+161 GFAFTASVSG

-182 FIISSTVSVIAV
+182 LMVSSTVSVIAV
-194 VVTFLAIWGMESP
+194 IVTFLAIWGMESP
-207 VGNTQNVIKNTDEV
+207 VAKTGLTPNADAAES
-221 ELETAPVKASF
+221 ESPSKASF

-290 GVLVGMLAL
+290 GVLIGMLFL

-306 KSQSLTTLSNWT
+306 KSQTLTSLSTWT

-335 GPIANVIFFQ
+335 GPINNVIFFQ
-345 AAVFLLGIFNG
+345 VAVFLLGIFNG

-395 GGIIG
+395 GGIFG
-400 TGLSDIARIIL
+400 TGLSDIARIVL

-419 FVFFLEGALF
+419 FVFFLEGVLF
-429 VLAAYLSYQTRAQK
+429 VVAAYLSYQTRSQK
-443 PANELSKQLVGV
+443 QTNNMSSHLVGV

>member
-1 MKPMSATETTYLTWP
+1 MNASDTTYLTWL

-59 LHYFIQ
+59 IHYFIQ

-93 SGGIL
+93 SGGVL
-98 AAASTILLSHSVGL
+98 AAASTILLSNSIVL

-135 LVLLAKRVEPNKK
+135 LVLLAKRVEPKKK

-161 GFAFTASISA
+161 GFAFTASVSG

-182 FIISSTVSVIAV
+182 LMISSIVSAIAV
-194 VVTFLAIWGMESP
+194 IVTFLAIWGMESP
-207 VGNTQNVIKNTDEV
+207 ITKNQQLATNVDEV
-221 ELETAPVKASF
+221 EPESPSKASF

-290 GVLVGMLAL
+290 GVLVGMLVL
-299 AFITSKA
+299 AFVTSKA
-306 KSQSLTTLSNWT
+306 KSQTLTTLSNWT

-335 GPIANVIFFQ
+335 GPVANVMFFK
-345 AAVFLLGIFNG
+345 ATVFLLGIFNG

-419 FVFFLEGALF
+419 FVFFLEGVLF
-429 VLAAYLSYQTRAQK
+429 VVAAYLSYQTRTQK
-443 PANELSKQLVGV
+443 QTNNMSSHLVGV